1 MTGSAGL
8 SLRMLSLNI
17 QVGLETRHYRQYVTK
32 AWRHLVPT
40 RGAYAN
46 LERIAALAANY
57 DVVALQEADAG
68 SLRTARINQVAHLAR
83 LSGLPYWHA
92 AVTRDFGPFAQ
103 HCLGIL
109 SRWPL
114 RQPQYH
120 ALPGMLPGR
129 GALEVGIQL
138 PGHEPLRIIVA
149 HLALS
154 RRARASQL
162 HFLANLAQGECDSL
176 ILGDFNCEQRELDE
190 HAGIQAAGLRSVH
203 AGATFPSWAPTR
215 ALDHLLLS
223 PRLVAHNI
231 EVLPLR
237 LSDHLPL
244 SSEIKLPISSENAVK
259 NGGSSGYRRLSGH

>member
-1 MTGSAGL
+1 MTESAAL
-8 SLRMLSLNI
+8 SVRVLSLNI
-17 QVGLETRHYRQYVTK
+17 QVGLETVHYRQYVTK

-68 SLRTARINQVAHLAR
+68 SLRTARLNQVAHLAKMA
-83 LSGLPYWHA
+83 GLPYWHA
-92 AVTRDFGPFAQ
+92 AVTRDLGPFAQ
-103 HCLGIL
+103 HCLGVL

-114 RQPQYH
+114 HQPHYH

-129 GALEVGIQL
+129 GALEVSIA
-138 PGHEPLRIIVA
+138 PEGHDPLRVIVA
-149 HLALS
+149 HLALT
-154 RRARASQL
+154 RRARATQL
-162 HFLANLAQGECDSL
+162 HFLANLVQGESDSL
-176 ILGDFNCEQRELDE
+176 ILGDFNCERRELDE
-190 HAGIQAAGLRSVH
+190 HAGLQAAGLRSVH

-223 PRLVAHNI
+223 PGLVAHNTQ
-231 EVLPLR
+231 VLPLR

-244 SSEIKLPISSENAVK
+244 SSEIKLRLSSEK
-259 NGGSSGYRRLSGH
+259 RG